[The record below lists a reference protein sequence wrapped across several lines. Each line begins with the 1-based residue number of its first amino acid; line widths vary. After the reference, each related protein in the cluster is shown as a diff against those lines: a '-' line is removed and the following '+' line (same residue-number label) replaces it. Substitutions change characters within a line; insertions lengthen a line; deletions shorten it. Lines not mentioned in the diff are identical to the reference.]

1 MVLHPSHENVEEPIP
16 PHSIVKNDFILL
28 ELDSFIDLK
37 RTRFVNTACL
47 PSIFPL
53 AKENIVSRRLVM
65 SDVIIVRVILLLS
78 QALISGWGKVRRP
91 RRIIDQIIPNGAAD
105 QLQYV

>member
-16 PHSIVKNDFILL
+16 HHTIMKNDFILL
-28 ELDSFIDLK
+28 ELVSYVDLK

-53 AKENIVSRRLVM
+53 AKENIVNRTLFM

-91 RRIIDQIIPNGAAD
+91 RRIIDEFIPNGAAD